1 LPLLKFQ
8 PSYFK
13 VICYRFTDIQSYY
26 YTIITSSLAQKS
38 LK

>member
-13 VICYRFTDIQSYY
+13 RQLLLRES
-26 YTIITSSLAQKS
+26 K
-38 LK
+38 